1 MLESVPN
8 VSEGR
13 DSRVIAA
20 IADAYACAGALVL
33 DTHTDGDHNRSVHT
47 LLGDEQELVAALV
60 AGVRAAVEHIDL
72 RHHQGIHPRVGAA
85 DVVPVVA
92 LAPGDGDRARAT
104 ALEVARRVGEEA
116 ELPVFLYG
124 DVGGGRR
131 PAFFRRGGPE
141 ELQRRIDAGEL
152 TPDFGPERLSP
163 SAGAVLVGARA
174 PLVAF
179 NIVLDTTSLAIV
191 QEVASA
197 VRESGGGLPGVQ
209 ALGLRLGKSGRM
221 QVSMNLIDLERAVLH
236 EVVARVADE
245 ARERGTQI
253 VEGELVGLLPAKVVV
268 AAAEGRGVDVPLGP
282 TGVPPA
288 AALEAAASAF
298 ALPELVA
305 DRLLEYH
312 LALAA
317 RSRGG

>member
-8 VSEGR
+8 ISEGR

-20 IADAYACAGALVL
+20 IADAYAGAGAIVL

-47 LLGDEQELVAALV
+47 LIGDEQELVAALV
-60 AGVRAAVEHIDL
+60 AGVQAASEQIDL
-72 RHHQGIHPRVGAA
+72 RQHQGIHPRVGAA

-92 LAPGDGDRARAT
+92 LAPGDGDRARAAAFT
-104 ALEVARRVGEEA
+104 VARRVGEDLG
-116 ELPVFLYG
+116 LPVFLYG

-131 PAFFRRGGPE
+131 PAFFRRGGPD

-179 NIVLDTTSLAIV
+179 NIVLDTESLAIV

-197 VRESGGGLPGVQ
+197 VRESGGGLAGVQ
-209 ALGLRLGKSGRM
+209 ALGLRLGASGRM

-236 EVVARVADE
+236 EVVARVAEE
-245 ARERGTQI
+245 AGERGAQI
-253 VEGELVGLLPAKVVV
+253 VEGELVGLLPAKAVV
-268 AAAEGRGVDVPLGP
+268 AAAEARGVDAPLEPSGMP
-282 TGVPPA
+282 TA
-288 AALEAAASAF
+288 RALEAAASAF
-298 ALPELVA
+298 ALPELAA
-305 DRLLEYH
+305 DRLIEYH
-312 LALAA
+312 LALVG
-317 RSRGG
+317 RDEGE